1 MVLSAALSARN
12 TFVVVMIE
20 TCKIKKTKTKQ
31 NNYDGMFKVQ
41 QIPLPWGRSCR
52 CNHDDNLPHFG
63 LVCLSSSHDLQYNAI
78 I

>member
-20 TCKIKKTKTKQ
+20 TCKIKKNKKTH
-31 NNYDGMFKVQ
+31 NYDGIFKVQ

-52 CNHDDNLPHFG
+52 CNHDDDLPHFG
-63 LVCLSSSHDLQYNAI
+63 LVCLSSSHDLQNIAI
-78 I
+78 V